1 MIIHY
6 YTDGDIPEIKM
17 SGRSIISKTDRL
29 VSLEVQETEN
39 SYRYRAIMSK
49 PQLVLRFSL
58 PAFIEIPVGAWVEY
72 MGQTFTLNDPENI
85 KKQGTRN
92 IEYTMTMGTDE
103 DLMGLYKMRNSVD
116 HRLRYSMCATPR
128 EFIQEIVANLNER
141 SGGGW
146 SVGTCIEST
155 EKTIEFNHSYID
167 DAIQSVAETFETEWE
182 IVGKVI
188 SLRKVEYFKNDPLPL
203 SYGKGNGFVPGV
215 GRSSQSDEKPIKRL
229 YVQGGDRNIDR
240 SKYGS
245 KELLL
250 PKNQTL
256 IYQDR
261 IYKTDNDGYYIERI
275 DEISDA
281 VKEDSLDLS
290 EIYPSRIGSVSGVV
304 EVDAEKNYYDII
316 DASIPNTLNYENYLI
331 EGETMT
337 IIFQSGMLAGDG
349 KEFEVRYFHEQKTI
363 QNPDGT
369 TTIKAARRFEI
380 VPQEIDGIIMPNNTF
395 KPAVGD
401 SYAVFGCSLPDEYVC
416 DNVNQVGASW
426 DMFREGARYLY
437 EHEEQKFTFTGTL
450 QGLWAKQNW
459 ANIGGH
465 LKVGAYILFSDEQF
479 APEGK
484 SIRITGIKDF
494 LTSPYTPTIEISS
507 SVSGVTASS
516 KMKKIDAIDV
526 EIEDV
531 EKSILSFTKRR
542 FRDAKETIGML
553 NALIEAGFD
562 NFTNGINPIT
572 VQTMSML
579 VGDESL
585 QFRFVNRKTDPIVEV
600 PAYVSYNQN
609 TKQLTIPQ
617 GIVQHMT
624 LGIDTVKASHDPSEY
639 KFWDVAAFTSGRLQD
654 GTKKYYL
661 YIRANRADTDA
672 VFYLSETAHKL
683 TEGDTYY
690 WLLMGVLNSEYD
702 GERSYASLYGFTE
715 VLPGRVTTQKI
726 VSPDGKTYFD
736 LVLGEIGGNIRIKA
750 GSSGLENLAEW
761 AQLAQDLAD
770 MNEAIGVTAE
780 AVDDLGDYV
789 DGAFADGIITEA
801 EAIAIQKYINTVNN
815 SKNGILATYTTLY
828 ANAYL
833 SGDPKTNLLNAKV
846 TLMGSIDDLL
856 TSINTAIADG
866 KTTPT
871 EKADVDTK
879 FALFNSALSDFN
891 TAVENANKAIQDA
904 LKAATDLVAADL
916 VVANGKIQANAS
928 SIDTVNNTINTAGWI
943 TKGDGNTWWAKK
955 ELEDGNEIISYINQ
969 SATTTTIASNKIN
982 LVGAVT
988 FSMFSS
994 ELQGTINGKANSSD
1008 LGSLASLNSIAW
1020 SNLASALQTTIS
1032 GKANTSDLGDLASL
1046 DSVAWSD
1053 LAQAVKNTI
1062 NAKANSDSLGS
1073 LAFLSSVSTSELAT
1087 ALKNTINGKANS
1099 SDLGSM
1105 AGKSS
1110 VSWSDLA
1117 TALQSTINSK
1127 IEASYLDNDIITFS
1141 RLGSTIVEGG
1151 YIKTSLLNVIKIA
1164 AVEGTIA
1171 GLKISDSSIVST
1183 SGAYDGGSQASA
1195 LNSTQ
1200 FHLYAKGNS
1209 NAYLG
1214 YSGSNVRAE
1223 IGLNTY
1229 NGSSSQKIMC
1239 DLRDTAA
1246 AAYTYT
1252 KIGLYVDIYDTY
1264 NAKELEYNANVT
1276 TNIGATAI
1284 YINRGHVTGLK
1295 RHLRHVSGN
1304 NTAYMTK
1311 DDSLVHFHNT
1321 NTITAYLPDG
1331 CEDGQEIWVLPWNTR
1346 VTVKTRSGQY
1356 IHIGDNN
1363 DATEVNCDGS
1373 TYHIFIY
1380 SRYNGRWVFGFTGG
1394 W

>member
-6 YTDGDIPEIKM
+6 YTEGDIPEIKM
-17 SGRSIISKTDRL
+17 SGNSIISKDENDL
-29 VSLEVQETEN
+29 VTLEVQETDS
-39 SYRYRAIMSK
+39 SYRYLSIMAK
-49 PQLVLRFSL
+49 PQLVLKFSL
-58 PAFIEIPVGAWVEY
+58 PAFIEIPLGAWCEF

-85 KKQGTRN
+85 KKHGTRN

-103 DLMGLYKMRNSVD
+103 DLLSLYKLRNSVD
-116 HRLRYSMCATPR
+116 HRLKFSMCATPR
-128 EFIQEIVANLNER
+128 EFIQEIVASLNER
-141 SGGGW
+141 SAGGW
-146 SVGTCIEST
+146 SVGTCIQST
-155 EKTIEFNHSYID
+155 EKTVEFNHSYID
-167 DAIQSVAETFETEWE
+167 DALQSVADTFGTEWE
-182 IVGKVI
+182 IVNKAI
-188 SLRKVEYFKNDPLPL
+188 SLRKVEYFKDNPLSL
-203 SYGKGNGFVPGV
+203 SYGKGNGFMPGV
-215 GRSSQSDEKPIKRL
+215 GRTSLSDEKPIKRL
-229 YVQGGDRNIDR
+229 YIQGGDRNIDY
-240 SKYGS
+240 SKYHS

-250 PKNQTL
+250 PKGQSLEYEGRT
-256 IYQDR
+256 
-261 IYKTDNDGYYIERI
+261 YKTDDDGYYIERL
-275 DEISDA
+275 DVISDA

-290 EIYPSRIGSVSGVV
+290 EIYPSRIGTISSVVV
-304 EVDAEKNYYDII
+304 VDASKNFYDIV
-316 DASIPNTLNYENYLI
+316 DSSIPNELNYENYLI

-337 IIFQSGMLAGDG
+337 IIFQDGMLAG
-349 KEFEVRYFHEQKTI
+349 KEFECKYIHEAVTI
-363 QNPDGT
+363 TNPDGT
-369 TTIKAARRFEI
+369 TYTKAARRFEI
-380 VPQEIDGIIMPNNTF
+380 VPQEIDGIIMPNSTYA
-395 KPAVGD
+395 PAVNGK
-401 SYAVFGCSLPDEYVC
+401 YIVFGCSLPDSYVC
-416 DNVNQVGASW
+416 DNVNKVGASW
-426 DMFREGARYLY
+426 DMFREGVRYLY

-459 ANIGGH
+459 ENVGGH
-465 LKVGAYILFSDEQF
+465 LKVGGYILFTDTQF
-479 APEGK
+479 APAGK
-484 SIRITGIKDF
+484 LIRITGIKEF

-507 SVSGVTASS
+507 SVSGVTTSS
-516 KMKKIDAIDV
+516 KMKKIDNVDV
-526 EIEDV
+526 LIE
-531 EKSILSFTKRR
+531 EMNKNALSFTKRR
-542 FRDAKETIGML
+542 FRDAKETIEML
-553 NALIEAGFD
+553 NDLMDAGFD

-683 TEGDTYY
+683 TEGEDYY

-770 MNEAIGVTAE
+770 MNEAIGVTAD

-833 SGDPKTNLLNAKV
+833 SGTPKTNLLNAKV
-846 TLMGSIDDLL
+846 TLMGSIDNLL

-955 ELEDGNEIISYINQ
+955 EMENGDTIISYINQ
-969 SATTTTIASNKIN
+969 NATTTTIASSRIN
-982 LVGAVT
+982 LAGAVT
-988 FSMFSS
+988 FQMFGTDLQNLINGKANSS
-994 ELQGTINGKANSSD
+994 SLGTLATKSSVAWADLAAALQSTVNAKANSADLGSLASLNSVAWSNLASALKTTINNKLVSSDLGSLAFLNSVSTNELATALKNTIKAKANSSD
-1008 LGSLASLNSIAW
+1008 LGSLA
-1020 SNLASALQTTIS
+1020 
-1032 GKANTSDLGDLASL
+1032 
-1046 DSVAWSD
+1046 
-1053 LAQAVKNTI
+1053 
-1062 NAKANSDSLGS
+1062 
-1073 LAFLSSVSTSELAT
+1073 
-1087 ALKNTINGKANS
+1087 
-1099 SDLGSM
+1099 
-1105 AGKSS
+1105 GKSS
-1110 VSWSDLA
+1110 VTMQDLA
-1117 TALQSTINSK
+1117 KALQNVINSK

-1171 GLKISDSSIVST
+1171 GLNISNSSITST
-1183 SGAYDGGSQASA
+1183 SGAFDGGSNASA
-1195 LNSTQ
+1195 LNSTE
-1200 FHLYAKGNS
+1200 FHLYANGNS
-1209 NAYLG
+1209 RAYMG
-1214 YSGSNVRAE
+1214 YSGSNTRAE

-1264 NAKELEYNANVT
+1264 NAKELEYNSNIT

-1295 RHLRHVSGN
+1295 RHLRHISGN
-1304 NTAYMTK
+1304 NTAYLNK

-1321 NTITAYLPDG
+1321 SEITAYLPTG
-1331 CEDGQEIWVLPWNTR
+1331 CEDGQEIWVMPWNT
-1346 VTVKTRSGQY
+1346 TVKVKTYSGQY
-1356 IHIGDNN
+1356 IHRGGDNSE
-1363 DATEVNCDGS
+1363 TEVNCSGS
-1373 TYHIFIY
+1373 QYHIFIY
-1380 SRYNGRWVFGFTGG
+1380 CAYNGRWVFGYINT
-1394 W
+1394 

>member
-72 MGQTFTLNDPENI
+72 MGQTFTLNDPEHL

-92 IEYTMTMGTDE
+92 IEYTMTMGTDD
-103 DLMGLYKMRNSVD
+103 DLTGYYKMRNSVD
-116 HRLRYSMCATPR
+116 HRLKYSMCATPR

-167 DAIQSVAETFETEWE
+167 DALQSVADTFETEWE
-182 IVGKVI
+182 IVDKVI

-215 GRSSQSDEKPIKRL
+215 GRSSQSDEKPVKRL

-240 SKYGS
+240 SNYGS

-256 IYQDR
+256 TYQDR

-304 EVDAEKNYYDII
+304 EVDAEKNFYDII

-349 KEFEVRYFHEQKTI
+349 KEFEVKYFHEQKTI

-380 VPQEIDGIIMPNNTF
+380 VPQEIDGVIMPNNTF

-459 ANIGGH
+459 ANVGGH

-600 PAYVSYNQN
+600 PAYVSYDQN
-609 TKQLTIPQ
+609 TKQLTIPA
-617 GIVQHMT
+617 GILQHMT
-624 LGIDTVKASHDPSEY
+624 LGIDNVKATHTPSEY
-639 KFWDVAAFTSGRLQD
+639 KFWDIPAFTSGRLID
-654 GTKKYYL
+654 PSKKYYL
-661 YIRANRADTDA
+661 YVRANRSNTNA
-672 VFYLSETAHKL
+672 VFLLSETAHKID
-683 TEGDTYY
+683 EGNDYY
-690 WLLMGVLNSEYD
+690 WMLVGVLNSEYE
-702 GERSYASLYGFTE
+702 GERSFATLYGFTE
-715 VLPGRVTTQKI
+715 VLPGRITTKKI
-726 VSPDGKTYFD
+726 VSPDGTTYFD
-736 LVLGEIGGNIRIKA
+736 LVAGEIGGNIYIKS
-750 GSSGLENLAEW
+750 GSRGLQNLQEW
-761 AQLAQDLAD
+761 GAVAQDLAD
-770 MNEAIGVTAE
+770 MNDAIDDNAD
-780 AVDDLGDYV
+780 AVSDLGDYV

-815 SKNGILATYTTLY
+815 TKETVLATYTKLY

-833 SGDPKTNLLNAKV
+833 EGNAKTGLLNAKV
-846 TLMGSIDDLL
+846 TLMGAIETLINA
-856 TSINTAIADG
+856 INTAIADG
-866 KTTPT
+866 KTTPQ
-871 EKADVDTK
+871 EKANVDAK
-879 FALFNSALSDFN
+879 FALYNDAISDFYE
-891 TAVENANKAIQDA
+891 AVEVAKKAIEDK
-904 LKAATDLVAADL
+904 LKSYTDIVSADL
-916 VVANGKIQANAS
+916 TVANGRITAEAS
-928 SIDTVNNTINTAGWI
+928 RIDTINNTISTAGWI
-943 TKGDGNTWWAKK
+943 TAGDGNLLYAAKT
-955 ELEDGNEIISYINQ
+955 LENGNNIISYINQ
-969 SATTTTIASNKIN
+969 NATTTTINSSKIN

-988 FSMFSS
+988 FSMFNSS
-994 ELQGTINGKANSSD
+994 LQSDFNGKANSSD
-1008 LGSLASLNSIAW
+1008 LGDLAEKDK
-1020 SNLASALQTTIS
+1020 IS
-1032 GKANTSDLGDLASL
+1032 MSDL
-1046 DSVAWSD
+1046 V
-1053 LAQAVKNTI
+1053 Q
-1062 NAKANSDSLGS
+1062 
-1073 LAFLSSVSTSELAT
+1073 
-1087 ALKNTINGKANS
+1087 
-1099 SDLGSM
+1099 
-1105 AGKSS
+1105 
-1110 VSWSDLA
+1110 
-1117 TALQSTINSK
+1117 ALQSTINSK
-1127 IEASYLDNDIITFS
+1127 LEQTDLDNDIITFS

-1246 AAYTYT
+1246 SAYTYT

-1264 NAKELEYNANVT
+1264 NAKELEYNSNVT

-1295 RHLRHVSGN
+1295 RHLRHISGN

-1321 NTITAYLPDG
+1321 NTITAYLPDS

-1346 VTVKTRSGQY
+1346 VTVKTRGGQY
-1356 IHIGDNN
+1356 IHIGDDN